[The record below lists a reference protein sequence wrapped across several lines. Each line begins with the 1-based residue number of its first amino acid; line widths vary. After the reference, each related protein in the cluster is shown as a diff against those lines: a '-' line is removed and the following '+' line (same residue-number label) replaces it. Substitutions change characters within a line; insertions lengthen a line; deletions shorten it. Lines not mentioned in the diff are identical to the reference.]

1 MSWQD
6 IPGWT
11 CKDTLAL
18 YAELADTLDGDA
30 KVVEVGVAYGRSF
43 AFLVTV
49 MRPSVNLF
57 AVDVFKEHMGGQN
70 LPPDV
75 YARMKSYGTP
85 GEAFS
90 RNMEL
95 HINVKRGGFVTLHE
109 ESVKGAA
116 RFGDGEVDAVFIDAD
131 HLYLPCK
138 ADIEAWLPKVKPGGI
153 LAGHDYSPRHHPG
166 VVSAVNE
173 IFGQPSPFGKAQVN
187 GVVWRHRV
195 PAV

>member
-57 AVDVFKEHMGGQN
+57 AVDVFKEYMGGQN

-75 YARMKSYGTP
+75 YALMKSYGTP
-85 GEAFS
+85 REAFL

-95 HINVKRGGFVTLHE
+95 HVPKGYFVTVQS
-109 ESVKGAA
+109 ESVRAA
-116 RFGDGEVDAVFIDAD
+116 AKFPDAGCDAVFIDAD

-138 ADIEAWLPKVKPGGI
+138 ADIEAWLPKIKPGGI

-173 IFGQPSPFGKAQVN
+173 IFGQPSPFGKVQVN